1 MTPEQARTLVQQMA
15 ATWNDGTWNDTAV
28 RVWIDDLADLQEG
41 AAGTAL
47 VKLRRTWKPAGR
59 QTHPS
64 IQEFY
69 EQYKAVDTYQPPE
82 RVPCTV
88 CEGSGWEQTT
98 TTSETGVPYSAVA
111 PCRCQNGRN
120 HDETFQG
127 IKRHNHTAA

>member
-47 VKLRRTWKPAGR
+47 VKLRRTWKASGR

-69 EQYKAVDTYQPPE
+69 EIYKTVDTYQPPE
-82 RVPCTV
+82 KVPCTA
-88 CEGSGWEQTT
+88 CDGTGWEQTT

-111 PCRCQNGRN
+111 PCKCQNGRAN
-120 HDETFQG
+120 DQTFAG
-127 IKRHNHTAA
+127 IKRHNAAA